1 MFFFL
6 SVCGRA
12 ILLGE
17 AGSGLPA
24 LAYRRIAP
32 ERTLMKPMSTSSRS
46 PLYRLLLLFLAV
58 FLCVPFALADGD
70 PEATE
75 PEAPYVYVT
84 NIVAQQRYPWNG
96 LVDIDY
102 EVVASDPDADVWVW
116 PQGFDNDMNVSMAP
130 RALSGDGVNAPVK
143 PGTHRMTWNVSTDYP
158 DFKAAASF
166 TVKMSALTGGAPYM
180 VIDISGGVDAISYPV
195 SYLSAVPEGGWTD
208 EYKTTKIVLRLCP
221 PGTFM
226 MGSPADELGHNVRGA
241 ETLHSVTLTKPFYIG
256 VFEITQKQYELVTGA
271 NPSRYKGDLRPVE
284 TIWYTTI
291 RGSLN
296 GNAWP
301 THNQVEANSFMG
313 RIRSKANVLAD
324 LPTEAQWE
332 YACRAGTGS
341 ALNSGKNITSTSSTC
356 PNMAEVGRYSSNT
369 SDGKGGYSQHTT
381 VGSYLPNAWGLFDM
395 HGNVAEW
402 CLDFY
407 ARDLGGNSV
416 TDPVGPSSG
425 GRVVRGGG
433 WESRPGYPSYCR
445 SGARYD
451 SSFDISPS
459 DAYKDTWGFRLTV
472 TPVE

>member
-1 MFFFL
+1 
-6 SVCGRA
+6 
-12 ILLGE
+12 
-17 AGSGLPA
+17 
-24 LAYRRIAP
+24 
-32 ERTLMKPMSTSSRS
+32 MKAQSDNSRS
-46 PLYRLLLLFLAV
+46 PLVRLVLLFLAL
-58 FLCVPFALADGD
+58 FLCAPIAFADGD
-70 PEATE
+70 EPEATE

-102 EVVASDPDADVWVW
+102 TVVASDTNADVWVT

-130 RALSGDGVNAPVK
+130 RALTGDGVNASVK
-143 PGTHRMTWNVSTDYP
+143 PGPHRMTWDVSTDYP
-158 DFKAAASF
+158 NLATTSF
-166 TVKMSALTGGAPYM
+166 TVKMSAITGGAPYM
-180 VIDISGGVDAISYPV
+180 VIDISGGVDAISYPI
-195 SYLSAVPEGGWTD
+195 SYLSTIPEGGWSD
-208 EYKTTKIVLRLCP
+208 EYKTTKIALRLCP

-226 MGSPADELGHNVRGA
+226 MGSPADEVGHNAFGA

-256 VFEITQKQYELVTGA
+256 VFEITQKQYELITGT
-271 NPSRYKGDLRPVE
+271 NPSQYKGDMRPVE
-284 TIWYTTI
+284 RVAYTTI

-301 THNQVEANSFMG
+301 THNQVEADSFIG

-332 YACRAGTGS
+332 YACRAGTGT
-341 ALNSGKNITSTSSTC
+341 ALNSGKNITSTTSTC
-356 PNMAEVGRYSSNT
+356 TNLAVVGRYSGNT

-381 VGSYLPNAWGLFDM
+381 VGCYQPNAWGIFDM

-407 ARDLGGNSV
+407 TYNLGGNSA

-425 GRVVRGGG
+425 GRVMRGGG
-433 WESRPGYPSYCR
+433 WTGTPGQANYCR
-445 SGARYD
+445 SGTRGD
-451 SSFDISPS
+451 SSFNTYPY
-459 DAYKDTWGFRLTV
+459 DAYRYVWGFRLAV